1 MNPNYMQNNPM
12 MMPFNFNQN
21 LYGMCNFNPMWN
33 MNPFWQM
40 AQKAQFEILRQ
51 NINMPNIQGGNSKP
65 KSEPITLF
73 FKKKNKQS
81 IYTIKTSSDESM
93 ASVESKYI
101 EISGDNNVNRFFYH
115 GKKINEILTIEEN
128 GLKNNDLI
136 EVVRLK
142 QSELEAL

>member
-21 LYGMCNFNPMWN
+21 LYGMSNFNPMWN

-40 AQKAQFEILRQ
+40 AQFNLLRQ
-51 NINMPNIQGGNSKP
+51 NIDIPNIQGGNSKP
-65 KSEPITLF
+65 KSEPITLL
-73 FKKKNKQS
+73 FKKRNNQN
-81 IYTIKTSSDESM
+81 IFTIETSSDEKM
-93 ASVESKYI
+93 ASVVSRYF
-101 EISGDNNVNRFFYH
+101 EISGDNNVNRFFYN
-115 GKKINEILTIEEN
+115 GKRIPEILTIKES

-136 EVVRLK
+136 EVVNLK

>member
-1 MNPNYMQNNPM
+1 M
-12 MMPFNFNQN
+12 MIPSNFNQN
-21 LYGMCNFNPMWN
+21 LFGMCNFNPMWN

-40 AQKAQFEILRQ
+40 AQFNLLRQ
-51 NINMPNIQGGNSKP
+51 NIDIPNIQGGNSKP
-65 KSEPITLF
+65 KSEPITLL
-73 FKKKNKQS
+73 FKKRNNQN
-81 IYTIKTSSDESM
+81 IFTIETSSDEKM
-93 ASVESKYI
+93 ASVVSRYI

-115 GKKINEILTIEEN
+115 GKRIPEILTIKES

>member
-12 MMPFNFNQN
+12 MMPSNFNQN
-21 LYGMCNFNPMWN
+21 LYGMSNFNPMWN

-40 AQKAQFEILRQ
+40 AQFNLLRQ
-51 NINMPNIQGGNSKP
+51 NIDIPNIQGGNSKP
-65 KSEPITLF
+65 KSEPITLL
-73 FKKKNKQS
+73 FKKRNNQN
-81 IYTIKTSSDESM
+81 IFTIEISSDEKM
-93 ASVESKYI
+93 ASVVSRYI

-115 GKKINEILTIEEN
+115 GKRIPEILTIKES

>member
-12 MMPFNFNQN
+12 MMPSNFNQN
-21 LYGMCNFNPMWN
+21 LYGMSNFNPMWN

-40 AQKAQFEILRQ
+40 VQFNLLRQ
-51 NINMPNIQGGNSKP
+51 NIDIPNIQGGNSKP
-65 KSEPITLF
+65 KSEPITLL
-73 FKKKNKQS
+73 FKKRNNQN
-81 IYTIKTSSDESM
+81 IFTIETSSDEKM
-93 ASVESKYI
+93 ASVVSRYI

-115 GKKINEILTIEEN
+115 GKRIPEILTIKES

>member
-12 MMPFNFNQN
+12 MMPSNFNQN
-21 LYGMCNFNPMWN
+21 LNGMCNFNPMWN

-40 AQKAQFEILRQ
+40 AQFDILRQ

-65 KSEPITLF
+65 KSEPITLI
-73 FKKKNKQS
+73 FKKKKSDS
-81 IYTIKTSSDESM
+81 IFIIETSSDESM
-93 ASVESKYI
+93 SSVVTKYI
-101 EISGDNNVNRFFYH
+101 EKSGDNNVNRYISH
-115 GKKINEILTIEEN
+115 GRIIPQIFTIEEN

-142 QSELEAL
+142 YSELMAL

>member
-12 MMPFNFNQN
+12 MMPSNFNQN
-21 LYGMCNFNPMWN
+21 LNGMCNFNPMWN

-40 AQKAQFEILRQ
+40 AQFDILRQ
-51 NINMPNIQGGNSKP
+51 NINIPNIQGGNSKP
-65 KSEPITLF
+65 KSEPITLI

-81 IYTIKTSSDESM
+81 IYTIETSSDEPM
-93 ASVESKYI
+93 ASVVSKYI
-101 EISGDNNVNRFFYH
+101 EISGDNNVNRFYNH
-115 GKKINEILTIEEN
+115 GKKITEILTIKEN
-128 GLKNNDLI
+128 GLKNNNII

>member
-1 MNPNYMQNNPM
+1 MNPNYIQNNPM
-12 MMPFNFNQN
+12 MMPSNFNQN
-21 LYGMCNFNPMWN
+21 LYGMSNFNPMWN

-40 AQKAQFEILRQ
+40 AQFNLLRQ
-51 NINMPNIQGGNSKP
+51 NIDIPNIQGGNSKP
-65 KSEPITLF
+65 KSEPITLL
-73 FKKKNKQS
+73 FKKRNNQN
-81 IYTIKTSSDESM
+81 IFTIETSSDEKM
-93 ASVESKYI
+93 ASVVSRYI

-115 GKKINEILTIEEN
+115 GKRIPEILTIKES

>member
-1 MNPNYMQNNPM
+1 MNPNYMPNNPM
-12 MMPFNFNQN
+12 MMPSNFNQN
-21 LYGMCNFNPMWN
+21 LYGMSNFNPMWN

-40 AQKAQFEILRQ
+40 AQFNLLRQ
-51 NINMPNIQGGNSKP
+51 NIDIPNIQGGNSKP
-65 KSEPITLF
+65 KSEPITLL
-73 FKKKNKQS
+73 FKKRNNQN
-81 IYTIKTSSDESM
+81 IFTIETSSDEKM
-93 ASVESKYI
+93 ASVVSRYI

-115 GKKINEILTIEEN
+115 GKRIPEILTIKES

>member
-12 MMPFNFNQN
+12 MMPSNFNQN
-21 LYGMCNFNPMWN
+21 LNGMCNFNPMWN

-40 AQKAQFEILRQ
+40 AQFNLLRQ
-51 NINMPNIQGGNSKP
+51 NIDIPNIQGGNSKP
-65 KSEPITLF
+65 KSEPITLI

-81 IYTIKTSSDESM
+81 IYTIETSSDEPM
-93 ASVESKYI
+93 ASVVSKYI
-101 EISGDNNVNRFFYH
+101 EISGDSNVNRFFYH
-115 GKKINEILTIEEN
+115 GKRIPEILTIKES

>member
-65 KSEPITLF
+65 KSESITLIF
-73 FKKKNKQS
+73 IKKNKQN
-81 IYTIKTSSDESM
+81 IFIETSLDESM
-93 ASVESKYI
+93 ASVVSKYI
-101 EISGDNNVNRFFYH
+101 EISGDNNVNRFYNH
-115 GKKINEILTIEEN
+115 GKKITEILTIKEN
-128 GLKNNDLI
+128 GLKNKDLI